1 MRIIDTG
8 GVNAAQNW
16 TLLGIVGTM
25 SAGIL
30 AMVGFSFQSLRG
42 YMDAKFDAVDARF
55 EAVDARFDGVD
66 RRLDD
71 LDRDVQTLFR
81 DRY

>member
-1 MRIIDTG
+1 MSG
-8 GVNAAQNW
+8 AQGW

-25 SAGIL
+25 ATAVVALIGISLL
-30 AMVGFSFQSLRG
+30 AFRAQFASLKD
-42 YMDAKFDAVDARF
+42 YMDAKFDAVGT
-55 EAVDARFDGVD
+55 RFDGVD
-66 RRLDD
+66 RRLDA

>member
-1 MRIIDTG
+1 M
-8 GVNAAQNW
+8 NAAQNW

-42 YMDAKFDAVDARF
+42 FMDAKF
-55 EAVDARFDGVD
+55 EAVDERFNSVDQRFIGIDSRFDAVD

>member
-55 EAVDARFDGVD
+55 DGVD